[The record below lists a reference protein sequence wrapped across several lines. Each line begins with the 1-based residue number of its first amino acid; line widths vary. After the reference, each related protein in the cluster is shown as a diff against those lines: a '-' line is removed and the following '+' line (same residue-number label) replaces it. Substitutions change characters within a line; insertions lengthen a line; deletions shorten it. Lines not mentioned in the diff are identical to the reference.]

1 MKRIIILVTLLV
13 AGSILVI
20 NFPGCRDTQK
30 SDDKD
35 LSVRERFRDARFGM
49 FVHWGPVSLKGTEI
63 GWSRG
68 REVPIKEYDS
78 LYKKF
83 NPKKFDAERW
93 VSLLED
99 AGMKYLVIVT
109 KHHDGF
115 AMWDSETTDY
125 DIMSTPYNEDIL
137 EALSR
142 ECREQ
147 GILFGTYYSIA
158 DWWHPNYPLVQ
169 NKEGRKETA
178 DMDAYS
184 EYMKAQIKE
193 LVRDYQTKILWFD
206 GEWEEPWTHE
216 MGQDMY
222 SYVKSLDDEIL
233 INNRVDKG
241 RAGME
246 GFTKSDEYA
255 GDFATPEQQVGRFD
269 TTTLW
274 ESCIT
279 IGTQW
284 AWKPD
289 DDIKSLEEC
298 IRLLVQTAGGDGNLL
313 FNLGPKPDGTIEDRQ
328 AERLRDIGN
337 WLDKYGESIYGTR
350 GGPLKPKEWGVTT
363 HKGNKVYLHILEPEN
378 KIQIKNFPYEVRDA
392 RLLNDG
398 SNVTYEKTGKML
410 NIVLSQNRPEAVDYI
425 VELSCKKQ

>member
-1 MKRIIILVTLLV
+1 MLTV
-13 AGSILVI
+13 
-20 NFPGCRDTQK
+20 NFSGCRSTQS
-30 SDDKD
+30 SDETD
-35 LSVRERFRDARFGM
+35 LTVRERFRNARFGM

-68 REVPIKEYDS
+68 REIPIEEYDR
-78 LYKKF
+78 LYKEF
-83 NPKKFDAERW
+83 NPKQFDAEEW
-93 VSLLED
+93 VSLLKES
-99 AGMKYLVIVT
+99 GMKYLVIVT

-115 AMWDSETTDY
+115 AMWDSENTDY
-125 DIMSTPYNEDIL
+125 DIMSTPYNKDIL
-137 EALSR
+137 KALSR

-169 NKEGRKETA
+169 NKKGRKETA
-178 DMDAYS
+178 DMDEYI
-184 EYMKAQIKE
+184 EYMKTQIKE
-193 LVRDYQTKILWFD
+193 LVVNYQTKILWFD

-222 SYVKSLDDEIL
+222 RYVKSLDDGML

-289 DDIKSLEEC
+289 DDIKSLEKC

-313 FNLGPKPDGTIEDRQ
+313 FNVGPKPDGTIEERQ
-328 AERLRDIGN
+328 AERLRRIGS
-337 WLDKYGESIYGTR
+337 WLDQYGESIYGTR
-350 GGPLKPKEWGVTT
+350 GGPLAPKEWGVTT
-363 HKGNKVYLHILEPEN
+363 HKGDKVYLHILKPKN
-378 KIQIKNFPYEVRDA
+378 KIQIKDFPYEVTSA

-398 SNVTYEKTGKML
+398 SNVTYEKDGKML
-410 NIVLSQNRPEAVDYI
+410 NIILPQTRPEAVDYI
-425 VELSCKKQ
+425 VKLSCKNK